1 MTLALERLVI
11 RQGDFRLEADLSVPK
26 GAICAILG
34 PSGAGKSTLLN
45 VIAGFFAATAGRVLW
60 DDAAI
65 DGLAPGSRPVSIVFQ
80 DNNLF
85 PHLTAFQNV
94 ALGLSPSL
102 RPTAAETRA
111 AEEAL
116 AHVGLAGLGARRPGA
131 LSGGQQ
137 SRVALA
143 RVLVRRRPLLLLD
156 EPFAALG
163 PALRSEMLDL
173 VQSVAAETGAT
184 VLMVSHDPADARRI
198 AGLTIYLG
206 EGRAHPPAPTEALFA
221 DPPPALAAYLG
232 DGRTR

>member
-1 MTLALERLVI
+1 MLALERLLI
-11 RQGDFRLEADLSVPK
+11 TQGDFRLEADLSVPA
-26 GAICAILG
+26 GTICAIVG

-45 VIAGFFAATAGRVLW
+45 VIAGFFAAAEGRVLW
-60 DDAAI
+60 NGAPI
-65 DGLAPGSRPVSIVFQ
+65 DRLPPGERPVSIVFQ

-94 ALGLSPSL
+94 AIGLRPSL
-102 RPTAAETRA
+102 KLTPDETRQV
-111 AEEAL
+111 EEAL
-116 AHVGLAGLGARRPGA
+116 SRVGLTGLGARRPGE

-163 PALRSEMLDL
+163 PALRAEMLDL
-173 VQSVAAETGAT
+173 VKAVAEDTGAT
-184 VLMVSHDPADARRI
+184 VLMVSHDPDDARRI
-198 AGLTIYLG
+198 ADLTLYLD
-206 EGRAHPPAPTEALFA
+206 EGRAHPPVPTAALFA